1 VSAQAFDLKVFFA
14 VVATEPAEVTTADVL
29 GFIEAQRAPRRGGN
43 VVRLAD
49 GEAGLAASTI
59 KRRLATVS
67 GLFGY
72 LNARGLVAANP
83 VPRGLA
89 TRRPGRRG
97 VPLIRAPRLLPRVLT
112 PAEVGA
118 LLAALRTYR
127 DRAMVELMLLAGLRR
142 CEVLGLALADVRPGE
157 RRVFVAEGKGGSQRI
172 VPVGSPF
179 FVSLASYL
187 EHERPV
193 ESLTDKVFVVLK
205 GHRRGRPLSA
215 DGLDEILDGA
225 RSRAGLAHATCH
237 ELRHTCF
244 TRLREAGMA
253 LEAIQAQAGHRS
265 IETTRV
271 YLHLADGWLAEEYRK
286 AMNILDDMHGDTPEP
301 VDSAEVAG

>member
-1 VSAQAFDLKVFFA
+1 MVRAADGVPQLGHGLLDEYLRFVAARARPNTVSAQAFDLKVFFT
-14 VVATEPAEVTTADVL
+14 VVVKEPAEVTTADVL

-59 KRRLATVS
+59 KRRLASMS

-89 TRRPGRRG
+89 TRRAGRRG
-97 VPLIRAPRLLPRVLT
+97 VPLIRVPRLLPRVLT
-112 PAEVGA
+112 AAEAAA
-118 LLAALRTYR
+118 LLAALRTWR

-142 CEVLGLALADVRPGE
+142 CEVLGLALAEVRPGE
-157 RRVFVAEGKGGSQRI
+157 RRVFIAEGKGGSQRI
-172 VPVGSPF
+172 VPVASPF

-187 EHERPV
+187 ERERPA

-205 GHRRGRPLSA
+205 GAPPRSAAERR
-215 DGLDEILDGA
+215 
-225 RSRAGLAHATCH
+225 RA
-237 ELRHTCF
+237 
-244 TRLREAGMA
+244 
-253 LEAIQAQAGHRS
+253 
-265 IETTRV
+265 
-271 YLHLADGWLAEEYRK
+271 
-286 AMNILDDMHGDTPEP
+286 
-301 VDSAEVAG
+301 